1 MLNTMLRGSRMA
13 VYLLAMALV
22 LSLAACDSDDPVS
35 TEPPGNGDDDN
46 GDEPTLLADILGE
59 RDDLT
64 TLFTAVEESGQL
76 DLTANPD
83 ADITVFAPN
92 NSAFTDI
99 NLGAALDE
107 DNEELLSAVVQY
119 HVLPNR
125 VLSSGLSEGDVQTAA
140 GDAIRVTTDDEGNF
154 LINGNAIAEADIE
167 ADNGVLHVI
176 DGLLLENRSLPERL
190 GLTASTESL
199 VNLAVDRGLAESF
212 GEASDWTLFA
222 PINEAIDAVDP
233 NDFTEDELEQI
244 LLYHVI
250 VDEDGGPIDSGTLV
264 ELLGANDGEVS
275 VPTAQGEEV
284 TFTQTE
290 GGIEINGG
298 QANIVLEGGVDRF
311 TDNFANVFHLIDGVL
326 LPPSIVRDNADAISY
341 DLAAQPNNG
350 AISDGVNGTAT
361 FWRYGDTQTIVTLE
375 LTDGATGASVSHPA
389 HIHNNSAE
397 DGGDIAF
404 YLTPIDGSDEGASS
418 ARVIDVPFDELVNFD
433 GYINIHES
441 VAELGNVVSQ
451 GNIGANAFGTAREGL
466 DFIESPRTTDYELA
480 ANANDGSVAPDGI
493 PATATFLELTSDLT
507 LVTLDMDTDGETGA
521 NVSHPAHIHN
531 NTASESGDIAFYLGP
546 IDGTDPASRSSKIV
560 PESYDTLT
568 DFNGYINIHESLA
581 NLSAVVSQGNIGIN
595 AGLISI
601 AEARALGD
609 DAEVT
614 IGGTLTRAK
623 GRYLFIQDDTAGLL
637 LFDFDGFNDQLDAG
651 DLAIGDE
658 IRIDGRMDTFNE
670 QRQIR
675 IDDDA
680 FGIEVISSGNELPNV
695 PTITLNELNS
705 NPEDYIHQLV
715 RVENFTIDPDGDSE
729 FQAGGGAGNYDIDDG
744 TATSVLRL
752 EGNNSSEYEG
762 EPIPGGE
769 VTFQGAVT
777 QFRGTYQLHL
787 ALESDLIVE

>member
-1 MLNTMLRGSRMA
+1 LNTMLRGSRMA

-119 HVLPNR
+119 HVLPSR

-199 VNLAVDRGLAESF
+199 VNLAVDLELAESF

-250 VDEDGGPIDSGTLV
+250 VDEEGGPIDSGTLV
-264 ELLGANDGEVS
+264 ELLAASDGEVS

-326 LPPSIVRDNADAISY
+326 LPPSF
-341 DLAAQPNNG
+341 
-350 AISDGVNGTAT
+350 T
-361 FWRYGDTQTIVTLE
+361 E
-375 LTDGATGASVSHPA
+375 
-389 HIHNNSAE
+389 E
-397 DGGDIAF
+397 D
-404 YLTPIDGSDEGASS
+404 
-418 ARVIDVPFDELVNFD
+418 
-433 GYINIHES
+433 ES
-441 VAELGNVVSQ
+441 
-451 GNIGANAFGTAREGL
+451 
-466 DFIESPRTTDYELA
+466 
-480 ANANDGSVAPDGI
+480 
-493 PATATFLELTSDLT
+493 
-507 LVTLDMDTDGETGA
+507 
-521 NVSHPAHIHN
+521 
-531 NTASESGDIAFYLGP
+531 
-546 IDGTDPASRSSKIV
+546 
-560 PESYDTLT
+560 
-568 DFNGYINIHESLA
+568 
-581 NLSAVVSQGNIGIN
+581 
-595 AGLISI
+595 ISI
-601 AEARALGD
+601 AEARDLEDGTPVEVRATVSRVLGV
-609 DAEVT
+609 DAYFQDET
-614 IGGTLTRAK
+614 GGLQA
-623 GRYLFIQDDTAGLL
+623 
-637 LFDFDGFNDQLDAG
+637 FDGGGWESAFDD
-651 DLAIGDE
+651 GDE
-658 IRIDGRMDTFNE
+658 VRFTGEMDTFNAA
-670 QRQIR
+670 RQLSV
-675 IDDDA
+675 DD
-680 FGIEVISSGNELPNV
+680 FEILSSGNIVEPEV
-695 PTITLNELNS
+695 ITIAEYLAD
-705 NPEDYIHQLV
+705 PEAFQGRLV
-715 RVENFTIDPDGDSE
+715 RFEGVTIDDKGDDV
-729 FQAGGGAGNYDIDDG
+729 FQAGGGDGSYDITDGSGETATMRFNRDTTSELVGEAIPDG
-744 TATSVLRL
+744 TVTVTGPTTRRNDDFRVL
-752 EGNNSSEYEG
+752 
-762 EPIPGGE
+762 PI
-769 VTFQGAVT
+769 
-777 QFRGTYQLHL
+777 RMD
-787 ALESDLIVE
+787 DLIEE